1 MPDPKRPTRD
11 ATDNMAQPGSDEIR
25 AKLQEIA
32 GLSDEELEDVSGGL
46 APGRLRPQPT
56 LVA

>member
-1 MPDPKRPTRD
+1 MPGPKRPTPD
-11 ATDNMAQPGSDEIR
+11 ATDKTAQPGSDEIR